1 MNRTLRLPAPVFG
14 EALRLTAVLGCAMA
28 LIAAGR
34 FLPF

>member
-1 MNRTLRLPAPVFG
+1 MHRTLRLSIPDLG
-14 EALRLTAVLGCAMA
+14 EALRFTAVVGCAIA

>member
-1 MNRTLRLPAPVFG
+1 MVLALRHATPVF
-14 EALRLTAVLGCAMA
+14 ADAAATAVVLACAMA